1 MNTSARAFGWPQI
14 VRLGLVQACLGAVV
28 VVTTSTLNRV
38 MVVEL
43 ALPALLPGFLVAW
56 HYGVQMVRP
65 RMGFGAD
72 QGRRNTPWMLGGMA
86 VLGTGGVLAALA
98 TVWMDSQRL
107 YGALLAFAAFALIG
121 LGVSACG
128 TSLLALMAKRV
139 PEARRAP
146 AATAVWMMMILGFA
160 VTAGVVGRLIEP
172 YSPSVLLRVSIGL
185 SLLTLCVTALALWRL
200 EGAAQSLPHGA
211 PEAAAACLP
220 VDEAS
225 NATPET
231 RAGQPAAARQTF
243 GQAFAA
249 VWDERAARTFTVFV
263 FLSMLAYSAQDLVL
277 EPFAGA
283 VHGFSPGQTTQLS
296 GWHHMGVLGGMIVV
310 AFAGSAKARGRLG
323 TVQGWMVGGCLASA
337 LATVGLSWAALQQAW
352 PLQLNVVLLGLAN
365 GAFSIAAIA
374 TMMRL
379 AGEGGP
385 GREGTRMGLWGAA
398 QALAFGLGGLLGTG
412 ASDLAH
418 TLLGGHRSAYA
429 SVFALQA
436 VMFVVSALVA
446 VRLGALRPG
455 LSPQRTAAPG
465 DHAASH
471 ASVRDNALETI

>member
-1 MNTSARAFGWPQI
+1 MNAMAVPFGWPQI
-14 VRLGLVQACLGAVV
+14 LRLGLVQACLGAVV

-56 HYGVQMVRP
+56 HYAVQMVRP
-65 RMGFGAD
+65 RMGYGAD
-72 QGRRNTPWMLGGMA
+72 LGRRNTPWMLGGMA

-98 TVWMDSQRL
+98 TVWMGNERL
-107 YGALLAFAAFALIG
+107 HGAWLAGLAFALIG

-139 PEARRAP
+139 PEQRRAP
-146 AATAVWMMMILGFA
+146 AATVVWMMMILGFA
-160 VTAGVVGRLIEP
+160 VTAGVVGKLIEP
-172 YSPSVLLRVSIGL
+172 YSPQRLLQVSAGL
-185 SLLTLCVTALALWRL
+185 SLLTLCITALSLWRL
-200 EGAAQSLPHGA
+200 EGPALAATPAPDSAPDAAQA
-211 PEAAAACLP
+211 PAP
-220 VDEAS
+220 RR
-225 NATPET
+225 NF
-231 RAGQPAAARQTF
+231 R
-243 GQAFAA
+243 QAFAA

-283 VHGFSPGQTTQLS
+283 VHGFTPGQTTQLS
-296 GWHHMGVLGGMIVV
+296 GWHHMGVLAGMIAV
-310 AFAGSAKARGRLG
+310 ALAGSSRARGRLG

-337 LATVGLSWAALQQAW
+337 LATVGLSWAALQPLW
-352 PLQLNVVLLGLAN
+352 PLHMNVVVLGVAN

-379 AGEGGP
+379 AGEGGS

-398 QALAFGLGGLLGTG
+398 QALAFGLGGRVGTG

-418 TLLGGHRSAYA
+418 LLLGGHRSAYA

-436 VMFVVSALVA
+436 LMFVVSALVA
-446 VRLGALRPG
+446 LRLGPPG
-455 LSPQRTAAPG
+455 
-465 DHAASH
+465 HAAGGGRS
-471 ASVRDNALETI
+471 AVSDPSFLKG

>member
-1 MNTSARAFGWPQI
+1 MKSTSFEFGWPQI
-14 VRLGLVQACLGAVV
+14 LRLGLVQACLGAVV
-28 VVTTSTLNRV
+28 VVTTSTLNRI

-72 QGRRNTPWMLGGMA
+72 QGRRNTPWMLGGMT
-86 VLGTGGVLAALA
+86 VLGAGGVLAALA
-98 TVWMDSQRL
+98 TVWMGSERL
-107 YGALLAFAAFALIG
+107 YGALLAFVAFALIG

-139 PEARRAP
+139 PEGQRAP

-160 VTAGVVGRLIEP
+160 VTAGVVGKLIEP
-172 YSPSVLLRVSIGL
+172 YSPGLLLQVSCGL
-185 SLLTLCVTALALWRL
+185 SLLTLGITALALWRL
-200 EGAAQSLPHGA
+200 EGPVAVASPATLSPADTTVVPQAAHSLQGRNFL
-211 PEAAAACLP
+211 E
-220 VDEAS
+220 
-225 NATPET
+225 
-231 RAGQPAAARQTF
+231 
-243 GQAFAA
+243 AFAA

-296 GWHHMGVLGGMIVV
+296 GFHHMGVLGGMIAV
-310 AFAGSAKARGRLG
+310 AFAGSARARGRLG
-323 TVQGWMVGGCLASA
+323 SVQGWMVGGCLASA
-337 LATVGLSWAALQQAW
+337 MATVGLSWAALQSDW
-352 PLQLNVVLLGLAN
+352 PLRLNVVLLGVAN

-418 TLLGGHRSAYA
+418 VLLGGHRHAYA
-429 SVFALQA
+429 SVFAMQG
-436 VMFVVSALVA
+436 VMFVASALVA
-446 VRLGALRPG
+446 LRLGPPRK
-455 LSPQRTAAPG
+455 PQMSAPG
-465 DHAASH
+465 AVSDPSFE
-471 ASVRDNALETI
+471 RG

>member
-1 MNTSARAFGWPQI
+1 MKSTSSEFGWPQI
-14 VRLGLVQACLGAVV
+14 LRLGLVQACLGAVV
-28 VVTTSTLNRV
+28 VVTTSTLNRI

-86 VLGTGGVLAALA
+86 VLGMGGVLAALA
-98 TVWMDSQRL
+98 TVWMGSERL
-107 YGALLAFAAFALIG
+107 YGALLAFVAFALIG

-139 PEARRAP
+139 PDGRRAP

-160 VTAGVVGRLIEP
+160 VTAGVVGKLIEP
-172 YSPSVLLRVSIGL
+172 YSPGLLLRVSCGL
-185 SLLTLCVTALALWRL
+185 SLLTLGITALALWRL
-200 EGAAQSLPHGA
+200 EGPVAVAAPATLPAADTPAAQAGNSLQGRNFR
-211 PEAAAACLP
+211 E
-220 VDEAS
+220 
-225 NATPET
+225 
-231 RAGQPAAARQTF
+231 
-243 GQAFAA
+243 AFAA

-296 GWHHMGVLGGMIVV
+296 GWHHMGVLGGMIAV
-310 AFAGSAKARGRLG
+310 ALAGSARVHGRLG

-337 LATVGLSWAALQQAW
+337 LATVGLSWAALQAVW
-352 PLQLNVVLLGLAN
+352 PLKLNVVMLGLAN

-418 TLLGGHRSAYA
+418 TLLGDHRHAYA
-429 SVFALQA
+429 SVFAMQG
-436 VMFVVSALVA
+436 VMFVASALVA
-446 VRLGALRPG
+446 LRLG
-455 LSPQRTAAPG
+455 PQRPAPTSAPG
-465 DHAASH
+465 PSTPGAVTDPSFE
-471 ASVRDNALETI
+471 RG

>member
-1 MNTSARAFGWPQI
+1 MKRDVTAFGWAQI
-14 VRLGLVQACLGAVV
+14 LRLGLVQACLGAVV

-65 RMGFGAD
+65 RMGYGAD

-86 VLGTGGVLAALA
+86 VLGAGGVLAAWA
-98 TVWMDSQRL
+98 TVWMETARTS
-107 YGALLAFAAFALIG
+107 GVALAVLAFALIG

-146 AATAVWMMMILGFA
+146 AATLVWMMMILGFA

-172 YSPSVLLRVSIGL
+172 YSPQVLLQVSAGL
-185 SLLTLCVTALALWRL
+185 SLLTLCITVLALWGL
-200 EGAAQSLPHGA
+200 EGPAVASPLTRLAAAQP
-211 PEAAAACLP
+211 
-220 VDEAS
+220 
-225 NATPET
+225 
-231 RAGQPAAARQTF
+231 AGSAQPSAPAASTSASASPASASPQRF
-243 GQAFAA
+243 GAAFAA
-249 VWDERAARTFTVFV
+249 VWQEPAARTFTVFV

-283 VHGFSPGQTTQLS
+283 VHGLSPGQTTQLS
-296 GWHHMGVLGGMIVV
+296 GWHHLGVLAGMIAV
-310 AFAGSAKARGRLG
+310 ALAGSARARGRLG
-323 TVQGWMVGGCLASA
+323 SVQGWMVGGCLASA
-337 LATVGLSWAALQQAW
+337 LATLGLSWAAMQTAW

-398 QALAFGLGGLLGTG
+398 QALAFGMGGLVGTG

-418 TLLGGHRSAYA
+418 RLLGGHAQAYA
-429 SVFALQA
+429 SVFGLQA
-436 VMFVVSALVA
+436 VMFALSAVVAL
-446 VRLGALRPG
+446 RLGTRPV
-455 LSPQRTAAPG
+455 
-465 DHAASH
+465 AS
-471 ASVRDNALETI
+471 AQPTPSQAVTDVSFERGSA